1 MITILH
7 NPRCWKSREAL
18 KLLDSKTKKYVL
30 REYLKNPLDYNE
42 LLELQNKLGLKAIEF
57 TRTNEKEFKQANLT
71 KNSSDEEILK
81 AMAIYPKLM
90 QRAIVYNDIKAILCR
105 PSENVLDIL
114 KK

>member
-105 PSENVLDIL
+105 PPENVLDIF